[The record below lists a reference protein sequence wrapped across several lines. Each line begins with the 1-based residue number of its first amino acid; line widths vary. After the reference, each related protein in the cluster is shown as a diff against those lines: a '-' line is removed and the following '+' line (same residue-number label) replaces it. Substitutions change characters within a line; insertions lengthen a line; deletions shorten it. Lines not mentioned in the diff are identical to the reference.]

1 MFLRVCFKPSLL
13 VGSNKWVRLCQ
24 HLFLGPDWKET
35 GCQCPAVLAQS
46 LPVSFPRVTRA
57 VILSP
62 QPNEQHGAQRKRDAS
77 PNHYPCSPVKP
88 CSPAALCPPSL
99 QPQANARVGS
109 VPPEAVVAP
118 GLHRTPPP
126 EAPAVRPIPPEAR
139 RLIVNKN
146 AGETL
151 LQRAAR
157 LGYEVI
163 RISHPRCLSLSR
175 ALLNLRSFYLN

>member
-1 MFLRVCFKPSLL
+1 MTLQYLVWYQWSGSAGVVVCLPSLC
-13 VGSNKWVRLCQ
+13 LCRN
-24 HLFLGPDWKET
+24 
-35 GCQCPAVLAQS
+35 CY
-46 LPVSFPRVTRA
+46 VTRA

-62 QPNEQHGAQRKRDAS
+62 QPIEQRGAQRKRDAS

-109 VPPEAVVAP
+109 VPPEAAVAA
-118 GLHRTPPP
+118 GVHRTPPP

-163 RISHPRCLSLSR
+163 GISHPRCLSLSR
-175 ALLNLRSFYLN
+175 ALF

>member
-1 MFLRVCFKPSLL
+1 MSPSSRGSGRKEVVFVSVLVCLA
-13 VGSNKWVRLCQ
+13 GLCRC
-24 HLFLGPDWKET
+24 
-35 GCQCPAVLAQS
+35 GCHC
-46 LPVSFPRVTRA
+46 VTRA
-57 VILSP
+57 VVLSP
-62 QPNEQHGAQRKRDAS
+62 QPNEQRGAQRKRDAS
-77 PNHYPCSPVKP
+77 PHHYPCSPVKP
-88 CSPAALCPPSL
+88 CSPAALCPPAL

-109 VPPEAVVAP
+109 VPPEAAAAVVAAA

-157 LGYEVI
+157 LGYEVT

-175 ALLNLRSFYLN
+175 APLNLHSFYLN